1 MVHVH
6 LLLDEED
13 LDRGRVRVE
22 TNPHLPDASPLAMV
36 DLPEV
41 VLSCRPSSALSSALR
56 RWADQIDEQAAHF
69 QRRTPWEGPSRGH
82 DQEIV
87 RRSVTL

>member
-6 LLLDEED
+6 VFLDEDD

-22 TNPHLPDASPLAMV
+22 ANPHLPNLGVRAEV

-41 VLSCRPSSALSSALR
+41 VLSCRPPAALSAALR
-56 RWADQIDEQAAHF
+56 SWADQIDEQAAALEPEAV
-69 QRRTPWEGPSRGH
+69 TP
-82 DQEIV
+82 
-87 RRSVTL
+87 